1 MKAELAYLL
10 ARKSKIP
17 KQQDDAA
24 NLLTNAGLASYIRML
39 DRIKEEELDEKI
51 EILDTLIAHEE
62 KSAFKKRKIEQ
73 QGSGGMDVPILIISS
88 SQ

>member
-1 MKAELAYLL
+1 ML
-10 ARKSKIP
+10 ARKSKNSENLL
-17 KQQDDAA
+17 DAA
-24 NLLTNAGLASYIRML
+24 QYLKTIGLGLYILML

-73 QGSGGMDVPILIISS
+73 QGAGGMDVPILIISS